1 MGFHETLQD
10 FCLLPLKSTRIEILQ
25 VNLGY
30 RCNMTCKH
38 CHVQAGPAREETMTA
53 ETIEQ
58 IIAVL
63 KESRITNLDLT
74 GGAPELNPHF
84 RYLVRTARALGCH
97 VMVRSNLT
105 ILLEKGMEDLAGFYR
120 QTGVEIIASLPSYR
134 EDGVDRIRGTETFQ
148 KSIRAL
154 RALNRL
160 GFGTKSDDLKLNL
173 VYNPTGAFL
182 PPAQSAIEEEYKRE
196 LAGRFGITFNRLYTF
211 TNMTIGRFREF
222 LIRTNAFERYM
233 EKLIAAF
240 NPETINGIMCRHLL
254 NVGWDGRLY
263 DCDFNQMMGLPVRKD
278 YPQRIQDFDDVLF
291 REREITFG
299 DHCFGCTAGQ
309 GST

>member
-1 MGFHETLQD
+1 
-10 FCLLPLKSTRIEILQ
+10 
-25 VNLGY
+25 
-30 RCNMTCKH
+30 
-38 CHVQAGPAREETMTA
+38 MTA

-222 LIRTNAFERYM
+222 LIRTNAFEKYM
-233 EKLIAAF
+233 EKLISAF
-240 NPETINGIMCRHLL
+240 NPETIDGIMCRHLL

-263 DCDFNQMMGLPVRKD
+263 DCDFNQLMGLPVQKT
-278 YPQRIQDFDDVLF
+278 YAQHIQDFDDALL